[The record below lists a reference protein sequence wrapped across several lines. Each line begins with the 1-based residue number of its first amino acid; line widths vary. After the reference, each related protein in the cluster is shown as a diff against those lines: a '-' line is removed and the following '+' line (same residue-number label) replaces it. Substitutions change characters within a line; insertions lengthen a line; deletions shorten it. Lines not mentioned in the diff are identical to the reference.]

1 MQLRVNCRV
10 AQPSFDRFSDSKVD
24 HLRHRHAVVQG
35 DENVR
40 WFEVAM
46 NDALLMRML
55 DGVANLCEQFQPLL
69 CGEIILVAVLR
80 DFDPAHQFHD
90 EVRPATRK
98 GGWSGVPLTRPAGT
112 LYPIGGEGWGE
123 GALG

>member
-1 MQLRVNCRV
+1 
-10 AQPSFDRFSDSKVD
+10 
-24 HLRHRHAVVQG
+24 
-35 DENVR
+35 
-40 WFEVAM
+40 M

-123 GALG
+123 GAPRYMGRPQLQRLDGQCDHEPLKEVTLNAQR